1 MSLNHQDYF
10 SQDRA
15 VNFGVVLRHFKDQA
29 SGKSDAMFIHSV
41 PRTSSEKR
49 ASQAKDSLVLIDV
62 GDDTPS
68 DDKKRGQMPKIQV
81 IDPLKAET
89 NRAIHQLEQ
98 EEKEGGDAHS
108 REERGNAP
116 QFRNPTYG
124 GSINKKPHSVSGA
137 GRKKKRGGTTSAG
150 RATVKAKIKRTKD
163 IFD

>member
-98 EEKEGGDAHS
+98 EEKEGGDA
-108 REERGNAP
+108 P